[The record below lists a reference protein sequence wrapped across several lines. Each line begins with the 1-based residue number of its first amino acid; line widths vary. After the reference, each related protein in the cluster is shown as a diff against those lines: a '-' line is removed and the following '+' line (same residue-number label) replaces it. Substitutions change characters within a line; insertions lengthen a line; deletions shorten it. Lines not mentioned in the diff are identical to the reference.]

1 MAGQIGSLNNF
12 TSGSL
17 LVSADMN
24 ANFTDVKDAFNALM
38 TAANELVGGLT
49 VDGAL
54 TVGSGGFTVTAG
66 GIAITAGGIVLAAG
80 KRVSLDGSAL
90 GDTYVYEPAANVLGL
105 VASGDLTRFAAG
117 PKILVNEDANANMTI
132 GLTV

>member
-17 LVSADMN
+17 LASADMN

-90 GDTYVYEPAANVLGL
+90 GDTYVLPCKVQRLLACL
-105 VASGDLTRFAAG
+105 VRFALLFG
-117 PKILVNEDANANMTI
+117 RENRPQQ
-132 GLTV
+132 